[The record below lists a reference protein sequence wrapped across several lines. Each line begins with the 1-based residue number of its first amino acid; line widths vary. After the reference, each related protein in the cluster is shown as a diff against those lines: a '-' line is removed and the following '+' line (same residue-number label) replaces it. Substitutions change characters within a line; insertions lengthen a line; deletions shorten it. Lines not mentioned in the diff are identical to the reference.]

1 MIECRMV
8 HKLIVWKKK
17 VSEDLFNLYAIFLYS
32 NLWTLWFTIIAN
44 NNNNDKIM

>member
-8 HKLIVWKKK
+8 HKLIVRKKK

-32 NLWTLWFTIIAN
+32 NL
-44 NNNNDKIM
+44 